1 MKVEKIKKL
10 AGNLHNEKENVTHIR
25 NLKQSLNHQIVLK
38 KEQRVI
44 KFNQKAWLKS
54 YIDIK
59 EELKKMQKNISKK
72 IFLT

>member
-54 YIDIK
+54 YIYIK
-59 EELKKMQKNISKK
+59 EELKKMQKIISKK

>member
-59 EELKKMQKNISKK
+59 EELKKMQKIISKK